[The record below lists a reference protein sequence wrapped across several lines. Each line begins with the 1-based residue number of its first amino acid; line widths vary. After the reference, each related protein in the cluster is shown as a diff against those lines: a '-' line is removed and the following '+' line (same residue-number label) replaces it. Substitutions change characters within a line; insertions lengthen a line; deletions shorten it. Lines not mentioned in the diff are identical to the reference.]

1 MRAASPTDLTD
12 EQWALVAP
20 LIRPARPG
28 GRPRTVDLRQV
39 LNGVLYLVRAGCAW
53 RMLPHDFPPYS
64 TISDYYHQWRRGGV
78 WQRIHDTLR
87 GDVREAAGR
96 GREPSAGIIDSQ
108 SVKTTEKGG
117 PSGGMTRAKR

>member
-1 MRAASPTDLTD
+1 MGAC
-12 EQWALVAP
+12 
-20 LIRPARPG
+20 RPADSAGPARRTPTHDRHAPG
-28 GRPRTVDLRQV
+28 
-39 LNGVLYLVRAGCAW
+39 LNGVLYLVRAGCSW

-87 GDVREAAGR
+87 GEVREAAGR